1 MALARFIEGTAFG
14 VLNDILST
22 FHSEDGYATP
32 NRFEVLITRPGG
44 HASESREVSM
54 RCESINLPG
63 RNLNTLTDT
72 NIYGPT
78 REVVDGVT
86 YADEITM
93 TFQASSGLEERVFFE
108 EWQTLAF
115 DEETWNV
122 GYYDD
127 YAKGAKIHIFQ
138 LGSDNMVDVPT
149 YGIEAVEVYPATIAA
164 IDYNY
169 ANSNQLTKITVAF
182 NYKEWHNLAEDNVVG
197 MEYGKTKQTLHDIK
211 SIDRGLFGK
220 LPPEIQRAG
229 RDIANIAKTQLPI
242 GRLTQGKIFPPFT

>member
-115 DEETWNV
+115 DERTWNV

-127 YAKGAKIHIFQ
+127 YAKYSNVEIYVLDRQDNRRYGLKLWEAFPKTINATELGQGINNEIIKLGVVFTFRYWTTLDIDRQRPSLADKIFDTITTGVERQ
-138 LGSDNMVDVPT
+138 
-149 YGIEAVEVYPATIAA
+149 IE
-164 IDYNY
+164 
-169 ANSNQLTKITVAF
+169 SNLPKTLTK
-182 NYKEWHNLAEDNVVG
+182 
-197 MEYGKTKQTLHDIK
+197 
-211 SIDRGLFGK
+211 LF
-220 LPPEIQRAG
+220 
-229 RDIANIAKTQLPI
+229 
-242 GRLTQGKIFPPFT
+242 